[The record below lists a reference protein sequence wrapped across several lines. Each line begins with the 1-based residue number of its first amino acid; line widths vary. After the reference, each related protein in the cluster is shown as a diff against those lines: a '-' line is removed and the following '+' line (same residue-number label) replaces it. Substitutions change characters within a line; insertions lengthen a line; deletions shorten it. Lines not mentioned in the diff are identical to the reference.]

1 MGKYNFRRIILKD
14 KVLLLFFGFLF
25 VNSFSYITS
34 TARGTTLVPIRIGF
48 LVILL
53 ILFIRERLQY
63 QTIDKINNK
72 YIAIFLF
79 LFTLSFVANFG
90 FSDVFFFFSVFMSVI
105 VFAFFIDYLYR
116 HHRVYSDK
124 ILLDIIFFSL
134 LFFPLIL
141 LLHPLDIRLNLY
153 GSNEIERFG
162 LKSRYLGWSC
172 AVIYGILLYQFRQ
185 KKAVWWKKVFIV
197 IVFFFIIISG
207 SRSSLLGV
215 CLVSILYFI
224 HLKTKARYFLIGA
237 LGFLL
242 AGLLFSNQIESYYN
256 QVSFKERQEAREE
269 GVSHDTYRE
278 DVLQDALKMSWNNPL
293 SLFLGFGPGKFR
305 ESLSKNLAK
314 YKYNELSS
322 HNTYLEVFITTGLLC
337 FICFLVLYVALPLK
351 IFYFRNKKLLYVFIP
366 IILIA
371 ATEDN
376 FGLGQFL
383 FVIFSL
389 LAFYSFK
396 L

>member
-1 MGKYNFRRIILKD
+1 MEPYNFKRIILKD
-14 KVLLLFFGFLF
+14 KVLLLFLSFLF
-25 VNSFSYITS
+25 VNSFSYAMAII
-34 TARGTTLVPIRIGF
+34 RNTTLIPIRIGF

-53 ILFIRERLQY
+53 LVLLRDKLQF
-63 QTIDKINNK
+63 QTIDTVNNK
-72 YIAIFLF
+72 YVTFFLF
-79 LFTLSFVANFG
+79 LFSLSFFVNLN
-90 FSDVFFFFSVFMSVI
+90 FSDAFFFISVFISVV
-105 VFAFFIDYLYR
+105 VFSFFIDYLYR
-116 HHRVYSDK
+116 HHTVNSDK
-124 ILLDIIFFSL
+124 ILLDIIFFAL

-153 GSNEIERFG
+153 ASNNIERFG

-185 KKAVWWKKVFIV
+185 KKAIWWKKAFIV
-197 IVFFFIIISG
+197 VVFFFIIISG

-215 CLVSILYFI
+215 CIVSILYFI
-224 HLKTKARYFLIGA
+224 HLRSKARYFLIGA
-237 LGFLL
+237 I
-242 AGLLFSNQIESYYN
+242 GLLFIVFLFSKQIASYSNL
-256 QVSFKERQEAREE
+256 VSFQQRKEAREM
-269 GVSHDTYRE
+269 GVSHETYRE
-278 DVLQDALKMSWNNPL
+278 NVLQDALGMSWNHFENL
-293 SLFLGFGPGKFR
+293 IFGFGPGKFR
-305 ESLSKNLAK
+305 EALSKNIEK

-322 HNTYLEVFITTGLLC
+322 HNTYLEVFITSGLLC
-337 FICFLVLYVALPLK
+337 FIAFLFLYLGLPLK
-351 IFYFRNKKLLYVFIP
+351 HFYFKNKEMLYVFIP
-366 IILIA
+366 VILIA